1 MNATLHFAGAM
12 PMTGLNDQ
20 GFATRFDSSLD
31 HGGSG
36 TAPTPMEV
44 LLQSLAACSAVDVIS
59 IVKKKRRQIDHLSI
73 EIAGDRAET
82 HPRVFTRISLRYV
95 LTSPDAELTDLESAV
110 YLSMQ
115 TYCSVSA
122 MIKKSGCDVT
132 WTSEI
137 VRSPASDKPLQ
148 PSAYDTT
155 SNA

>member
-1 MNATLHFAGAM
+1 
-12 PMTGLNDQ
+12 MTGLNDQ

-44 LLQSLAACSAVDVIS
+44 LLQCLAACSAVDVIG

-73 EIAGDRAET
+73 DISGERAET
-82 HPRVFTRISLRYV
+82 HPRVFTKITLRYH
-95 LTSPDAELTDLESAV
+95 LTSPDAELIDLESAV
-110 YLSMQ
+110 YLAMQ

-122 MIKKSGCDVT
+122 MIKRSGCEVA

-137 VRSPASDKPLQ
+137 IRPSPSGKALQ
-148 PSAYDTT
+148 PSAHDTT
-155 SNA
+155 RHA